1 MSRVVRESMNPYIA
15 QRTVDSPLGIVLLA
29 RGHDG
34 LCGLWFEDQK
44 HHPGTLNAPVM
55 KTDLVL
61 ERAAS
66 QLQDYFTGQPTE
78 FSIPLDSHGTPF
90 QKKVWSALMAI
101 PRGHTS
107 TYSDI
112 ARTIGAPRAV
122 RAVGA
127 AIGKNPL
134 SVIVPCHRVVGLRGQ
149 LTGYAGGLERKQALL
164 NLETS

>member
-1 MSRVVRESMNPYIA
+1 MSRVIREPIKPCIA
-15 QRTVDSPLGIVLLA
+15 QRTVDTPLGIVLLA
-29 RGHDG
+29 RGQDG

-44 HHPGTLNAPVM
+44 HHPGTLQVPVM
-55 KTDLVL
+55 STDPLL
-61 ERAAS
+61 TRAAS
-66 QLQDYFTGQPTE
+66 QLQDYLAGRPRD
-78 FSIPLDSHGTPF
+78 FSIPLDLHGTPF
-90 QKKVWSALMAI
+90 QKKVWSALMDI
-101 PRGHTS
+101 PRGQTS

-112 ARTIGAPRAV
+112 ARTIGAPLAV

-134 SVIVPCHRVVGLRGQ
+134 SVFVPCHRVVGLRGQ